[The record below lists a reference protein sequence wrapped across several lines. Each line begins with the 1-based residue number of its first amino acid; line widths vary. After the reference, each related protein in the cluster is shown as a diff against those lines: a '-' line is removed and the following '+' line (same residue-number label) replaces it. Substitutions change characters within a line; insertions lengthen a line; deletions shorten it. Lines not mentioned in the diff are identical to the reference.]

1 MPSKPISEDQN
12 RLEPPAEV
20 VRIARTLTDAGFE
33 TWCVGGAIRDALL
46 GLHHLDWDLATAAPP
61 LQVRKLFR
69 RTIPVGVEF
78 GTVGVL
84 GKSGRMYE
92 VTTFRKDVRTDGRHA
107 EVEFGVSLDDDLARR
122 DFTINAIA
130 YNPVTHEWRDPFGG
144 RNDLSREVVRA
155 VGVAAD
161 RMREDRL
168 RALRAIRFGARFS
181 FAIEA
186 ATWSAIC
193 ESAPH
198 LTRLSPE
205 RVKQE
210 MEKTME
216 QVRTPSAAFRLWHE
230 SGALSSLVPSLAAV
244 SDSVLEAVDRVPVP
258 RGNRSAW
265 RRTLRITVLFSDL
278 SGSDAARALKALRFS
293 NRDIEYVSTLINH
306 WQKVGVAMY
315 RALVPGAD
323 AISDSGSVSGAQRV
337 DGRARNTGVGTGAG
351 AVVVSDTQLR
361 RWVAAV
367 GRLRVADVMRVAWAR
382 WQAGTVP
389 PPADSAVRA
398 LYRRLRYIAWHA
410 PVELADLAVD
420 GEDLKNAG
428 VPRGPRLGA
437 VLRALM
443 DAVIENPALNT
454 RDTLLAKVSELLV
467 AQHAT
472 GKD

>member
-144 RNDLSREVVRA
+144 RDDLSREVVRA

-161 RMREDRL
+161 RMLEDRL
-168 RALRAIRFGARFS
+168 RALRAIRFAARFS
-181 FAIEA
+181 FSIEA

-216 QVRTPSAAFRLWHE
+216 QVRTPSAAFRLWRE
-230 SGALSSLVPSLAAV
+230 SGALTSLVPSLAAV
-244 SDSVLEAVDRVPVP
+244 SDSVLEAVDSIPLP
-258 RGNRSAW
+258 LGNRSAW
-265 RRTLRITVLFSDL
+265 RRTLRIAVLFSDL
-278 SGSDAARALKALRFS
+278 PGSDAARALKALRFS

-306 WQKVGVAMY
+306 WQKVSVEMY
-315 RALVPGAD
+315 RALVSGAD
-323 AISDSGSVSGAQRV
+323 AINDTEPVSGAQRV
-337 DGRARNTGVGTGAG
+337 DGRARNAGTGAG
-351 AVVVSDTQLR
+351 VVSDTQLR

-367 GRLRVADVMRVAWAR
+367 GRLRVADVMRVACAR

-389 PPADSAVRA
+389 PPPHSAVRA
-398 LYRRLRYIAWHA
+398 LYRRLRHIAWND
-410 PVELADLAVD
+410 PVELADLAID
-420 GEDLKNAG
+420 GEDLKRAG
-428 VPRGPRLGA
+428 VPRGPKLGA

-443 DAVIENPALNT
+443 DAVIGNPALNT
-454 RDTLLAKVSELLV
+454 RDTLLAIVPELLA